1 MIDRMQQHHSGLLEA
16 GSPMAILRLR
26 HLEHAVAMSCALR
39 DGGIT
44 ALEFPLTNA
53 KATDA
58 ITQVRQ
64 ALLDEVWVGAGTV
77 LDAESASRAIGAGAQ
92 FLVTPAFL
100 PGVIDV
106 GLSRGIPVICGA
118 YTPTEI
124 LAAWQAGATFVKVF
138 PAGSAGPSYIRDLLG
153 PFPDILLIPT
163 GGVTLENCAAF
174 LAAGAYTV
182 AVGSHL
188 VNEAL
193 AQQQD
198 WKALTRRARH
208 YVEACTVQP

>member
-1 MIDRMQQHHSGLLEA
+1 
-16 GSPMAILRLR
+16 MAILRLR

-124 LAAWQAGATFVKVF
+124 LAAWQAGRSNICESF
-138 PAGSAGPSYIRDLLG
+138 PSRERRTILYPGSP
-153 PFPDILLIPT
+153 
-163 GGVTLENCAAF
+163 
-174 LAAGAYTV
+174 
-182 AVGSHL
+182 GS
-188 VNEAL
+188 VS
-193 AQQQD
+193 
-198 WKALTRRARH
+198 
-208 YVEACTVQP
+208 